1 VEDVVLIAGTALM
14 FLFGWFLMKRLD
26 RFLDE
31 NQKRIEEAPEQQQ
44 PEQCVHLAGNISP
57 DKLEETLSR
66 FRSSHAHV
74 EIVIYDSEQ
83 ISFPDNESDWAQLKP
98 SHPGAIIS
106 FKRGCENVQN
116 KGSELP
122 KEHILVCLSSS
133 PSNERIRLATAAEV
147 LGLGLRSAKPSFI
160 CFLGYGVIRC
170 FVEGLRTDSLYLMP
184 GVRVSQVLSG
194 CLILLG
200 VLLVGIIRRRQD
212 IQV

>member
-1 VEDVVLIAGTALM
+1 MEDVVLIVGTAM
-14 FLFGWFLMKRLD
+14 VFLFVWFLVKRLD
-26 RFLDE
+26 QFLAE
-31 NQKRIEEAPEQQQ
+31 NQKRIEEETVQQQ
-44 PEQCVHLAGNISP
+44 KPCLRLNGDISP
-57 DKLEETLSR
+57 DEMDEALSR

-98 SHPGAIIS
+98 SHLGAIIS

-160 CFLGYGVIRC
+160 CFR
-170 FVEGLRTDSLYLMP
+170 FT
-184 GVRVSQVLSG
+184 
-194 CLILLG
+194 
-200 VLLVGIIRRRQD
+200 
-212 IQV
+212 